1 MKPFRL
7 AAAAASVA
15 LLVLPVAL
23 MGPARA
29 DGPAA
34 VGPDGVISGQ
44 AESYA
49 MRVEYDLPLPAGSGT
64 IAHVSGEAR
73 RSKAGENAKGIA
85 AAPTE
90 MDAVVGGKYIDPQG
104 TGHPVRSLPQ
114 TECFYPG
121 SLVDTHFFFP
131 TDTQGETA
139 GLPRTGYATAQC
151 GAGPSAE
158 LHSSSVSVG
167 GPGTASEALGP
178 VLTAGQ
184 VGGDALA
191 HTVKDT
197 LDASSASRASNV
209 SIGGGAVKIGSVVA
223 SGHSATNGK
232 AGGATSR
239 AAIALND
246 IDAGG
251 VTFSVA
257 SAITDGKET
266 VDLTVAGQTVPVDSS
281 AAQSTLAAANAAIKA
296 LGCSLT
302 LVGSPAEFPQG
313 FLFSR
318 PQPELGVKPDGTL
331 GASYRG
337 GLLVVCDMPRSVT
350 DNLDNFSPERAQVLV
365 GFAYTSASAH
375 AEVGGFG
382 LGDLADSTPGA
393 GSGVLGSTF
402 SAAPATGSGTGTL
415 PSLSATPPSATAP
428 AATAAPTTR
437 RAAPAAAILPYR
449 MGAGA
454 KWFFGLLGVLVWA
467 FLTHLG
473 ARRFLAAT
481 AACPGDPDGDAS

>member
-1 MKPFRL
+1 MRPARL
-7 AAAAASVA
+7 AALAASAA
-15 LLVLPVAL
+15 LLVLPLAA
-23 MGPARA
+23 MAPAHAA
-29 DGPAA
+29 D

-64 IAHVSGEAR
+64 VAHVSGEAR

-104 TGHPVRSLPQ
+104 TGHPVRKAPQ

-121 SLVDTHFFFP
+121 SLLDTHFFFP
-131 TDTQGETA
+131 TDTQAETA
-139 GLPRTGYATAQC
+139 GLPRTGYATARC
-151 GAGPSAE
+151 GAGPEAE
-158 LHSSSVSVG
+158 LHSSSVNVG
-167 GPGTASEALGP
+167 APGTASEALGP

-191 HTVKDT
+191 HTVKNT

-209 SIGGGAVKIGSVVA
+209 SIAGGAVTIGSVVA
-223 SGHSATNGK
+223 SGHSATTGQP
-232 AGGATSR
+232 GGASSR
-239 AAIALND
+239 AAIELDD

-257 SAITDGKET
+257 SAITNDKET

-281 AAQSTLAAANAAIKA
+281 TAQATLAAANAAIKG

-318 PQPELGVKPDGTL
+318 PQPDLGVKPDGTL

-350 DNLDNFSPERAQVLV
+350 DNLDNFSPERAQILV
-365 GFAYTSASAH
+365 GFAFTSASAH

-382 LGDLADSTPGA
+382 LGDLADATPGA
-393 GSGVLGSTF
+393 GSGVLGTTL
-402 SAAPATGSGTGTL
+402 SAAPSTGGTSAL
-415 PSLSATPPSATAP
+415 PSLAAPPDSTAP
-428 AATAAPTTR
+428 APAVVAPAR

-449 MGAGA
+449 MGTAA
-454 KWFFGLLGVLVWA
+454 RWLIGLLGVLVWA
-467 FLTHLG
+467 LLGHLG
-473 ARRFLAAT
+473 ARRFFAAT
-481 AACPGDPDGDAS
+481 AACPGDTEGSA